1 MNILPLFFEI
11 DEFCRFFEPL
21 WNQHLIAQ
29 SRKQRNR
36 RRSLALSEVMTIM
49 VLFHQSGYRNLK
61 QFYLGFVC
69 QYLDSEFPAL
79 VSYNRFV
86 EFERDALVPLSAYLQ
101 TRRGKCSGISFIDST
116 KLAVCENLRIP
127 QPRQFTGRAAR
138 GKTTLG
144 WFYGFKL
151 HVTVSDCGELL
162 AWQVT
167 PGNIDDR
174 RPVEKLTQRLFGKL
188 FGDLGYLSE
197 PLKMLL
203 REQHLELITKVKKN
217 MKNQFL
223 NLSDKLFLRKRAII
237 RISVRSVEKHFANR
251 THQTSLVLE
260 LFGQSRIRLDCLQL
274 ARKETFV
281 KLRCKC
287 TCLLV
292 LIPN

>member
-1 MNILPLFFEI
+1 VNILPLFFEI

-21 WNQHLIAQ
+21 WTKHLLAQ
-29 SRKQRNR
+29 NCKKRNR

-61 QFYLGFVC
+61 QFYLEFVC
-69 QYLDSEFPAL
+69 RYLESEFPNL

-101 TRRGKCSGISFIDST
+101 TRRGQCTGISFIDST
-116 KLAVCENLRIP
+116 KLAVCKNLRIP
-127 QPRQFTGRAAR
+127 QHRQFTGIAQR

-151 HVTVSDCGELL
+151 HLVVSDCGELL

-174 RPVEKLTQRLFGKL
+174 RPVEKLARRLFGKL

-203 REQHLELITKVKKN
+203 REQNLELITKVKKN
-217 MKNQFL
+217 MKNKFL
-223 NLSDKLFLRKRAII
+223 NLSDKLLLRKRAII
-237 RISVRSVEKHFANR
+237 ETVFDQLKNISQIEHTRHRSFWNFLVNLAAGLIAYSWREKKP
-251 THQTSLVLE
+251 SLNYNVKE
-260 LFGQSRIRLDCLQL
+260 LCLI
-274 ARKETFV
+274 A
-281 KLRCKC
+281 
-287 TCLLV
+287 
-292 LIPN
+292 

>member
-11 DEFCRFFEPL
+11 DEFCRYFEPI
-21 WNQHLIAQ
+21 WNKHLLAQ
-29 SRKQRNR
+29 NCKKRNR

-61 QFYLGFVC
+61 QFYLEFV
-69 QYLDSEFPAL
+69 FPFLRKDFPNL

-127 QPRQFTGRAAR
+127 QHRQFTGLAAR

-151 HVTVSDCGELL
+151 HLAVSDRGELL
-162 AWQVT
+162 SWQVT
-167 PGNIDDR
+167 PGNCDDR
-174 RPVEKLTQRLFGKL
+174 RPVPKLTKRLFGKL

-197 PLKMLL
+197 PLKILL
-203 REQHLELITKVKKN
+203 CEQNLELITKVKKN
-217 MKNQFL
+217 MKNKFL
-223 NLSDKLFLRKRAII
+223 NLTDKLLLRKRAII
-237 RISVRSVEKHFANR
+237 ETVFDQLKNISQIEHTRHRSFWNFLVNLTSGLIAYSWREKKP
-251 THQTSLVLE
+251 SLNYNVKE
-260 LFGQSRIRLDCLQL
+260 LVVC
-274 ARKETFV
+274 
-281 KLRCKC
+281 
-287 TCLLV
+287 
-292 LIPN
+292 